1 MSSLPTFEPYVLTPF
16 DHCTAPIHLSGF
28 FTFTPDDVP
37 KSISV
42 LEAGVSRLVTL
53 LPFLSGNITLSDK
66 LQGKENVFEVQPP
79 TAEFLE
85 ECPMLKIRHHE
96 QSICTAKD
104 NLLSEAF
111 LPIAFEQAAED
122 LSPICRFQAN
132 VMVDGIFLCFT
143 LNHMAVDGM
152 GAWNVAKSL
161 AVCCRDPG
169 ALPNLLETDVLQE
182 SQCRRA
188 IFEAA
193 SSPNTKAP
201 SLKDWFPAPDIDSQ
215 DPVSARLVLDAEKVA
230 KLRNSCSAKLRIKLS
245 SNTIVM
251 AVLWFCFIRARFG
264 PRTTQEE
271 RSVDESCLVVVSDTR
286 SKLEPNIPMSYIG
299 NVVVTTEAY
308 IRIEPII
315 SAMTRSSYDSRS
327 YDSRSSGTVGP
338 SDISLLANLAESI
351 HKAIQC
357 VTNEYVRDLLSDFV
371 GREDWTS
378 TPRLGDLFV
387 STMRNANFYELDFG
401 TWLGALKDSDLPE
414 NRFAGSSWILPVPGK
429 GRSGEWEV
437 RLTLEP
443 IVMDRLEN
451 DDLMKWLRPNYVSKL

>member
-16 DHCTAPIHLSGF
+16 DHSTAPVHFSGF
-28 FTFTPDDVP
+28 FAFTPGDLP

-85 ECPMLKIRHHE
+85 DCPMLKIRHHE

-104 NLLSEAF
+104 NLLNEAF

-122 LSPICRFQAN
+122 LSPIFRFQAN
-132 VMVDGIFLCFT
+132 VMVDGVFLCFT
-143 LNHMAVDGM
+143 FNHMAVDGV
-152 GAWNVAKSL
+152 GVWNVAKSL

-169 ALPNLLETDVLQE
+169 APPNLLETDVLQE
-182 SQCRRA
+182 AQCRRT

-193 SSPNTKAP
+193 SSRNTKAL
-201 SLKDWFPAPDIDSQ
+201 SLKDWFPAPGIGSQ

-230 KLRNSCSAKLRIKLS
+230 KLRHSCSATLRINFS

-264 PRTTQEE
+264 LRSTQEE
-271 RSVDESCLVVVSDTR
+271 QSVDESCLVVVSDTR
-286 SKLEPNIPMSYIG
+286 SKLQPNIPMSYIG

-315 SAMTRSSYDSRS
+315 SAMTLSS
-327 YDSRSSGTVGP
+327 YDSRSSGAVGL
-338 SDISLLANLAESI
+338 SDVSLLANLAESI
-351 HKAIQC
+351 HKAIHC
-357 VTNEYVRDLLSDFV
+357 VTNDYVRDLLSDFV

-378 TPRLGDLFV
+378 TPRLGDIFV
-387 STMRNANFYELDFG
+387 STFRPVNFYELDFG
-401 TWLGALKDSDLPE
+401 TCLGALKDIDIPE
-414 NRFAGSSWILPVPGK
+414 NRFSGSSWILPAPGK
-429 GRSGEWEV
+429 GRSGAWEV

-443 IVMDRLEN
+443 MVMDRLQN
-451 DDLMKWLRPNYVSKL
+451 DDLMKWLRPDYVSKL